1 MARKDLKL
9 VLYDKN
15 FKPIG
20 ISQDILNFLGY
31 EDIDDFKTYATDI
44 ADLFVQKSGYIYK
57 FENFSWI
64 KYILHS
70 GAPNKSA
77 LIKLKHGQEQEIQLS
92 IKELFLFDEDDDDL
106 YYEVTI
112 TNNLLKDEPRNSIS
126 PPTNPIL
133 SITEEDSKHKLESQT
148 LDQEGVKNDKFTT
161 KKKHSKKTT
170 LKPVIKRPEPID
182 TSSEDMF
189 IEDLSEESLPF
200 LKAHELPPIQKRD
213 TQEKKIDYQKSESF
227 LGLQEDGVREFIK
240 EFLNYNDSIGLE
252 MLNAVTQ
259 KDLHNVKKYTIT
271 LESIAKMLQ
280 LNKLSTNLETLKNAN
295 PNNIQKA
302 FEEYQDTLEEIRG
315 II

>member
-1 MARKDLKL
+1 M

-31 EDIDDFKTYATDI
+31 EDMDDFKTYATDI

-77 LIKLKHGQEQEIQLS
+77 LIKLKHGKEREIQLS
-92 IKELFLFDEDDDDL
+92 IKELFLFEEGNDDL
-106 YYEVTI
+106 YYEVNI
-112 TNNLLKDEPRNSIS
+112 INNFLQDELKDSI
-126 PPTNPIL
+126 PLPINPIL
-133 SITEEDSKHKLESQT
+133 SITEEDSKDKPKSKM
-148 LDQEGVKNDKFTT
+148 LDQEEQPKIVKNDKFTT
-161 KKKHSKKTT
+161 TKKHQTI
-170 LKPVIKRPEPID
+170 KPVIKRPKPIE

-189 IEDLSEESLPF
+189 IEDLSEENLPF
-200 LKAHELPPIQKRD
+200 LKAHELPPIEKRD
-213 TQEKKIDYQKSESF
+213 MQEKKIDYQKSESF
-227 LGLQEDGVREFIK
+227 LGLQEEGVKEFIE

-259 KDLHNVKKYTIT
+259 KELQSVKKYTIN

-280 LNKLSTNLETLKNAN
+280 LNKLSANLEALKNSN
-295 PNNIQKA
+295 SNNIQKA
-302 FEEYQDTLEEIRG
+302 FEEYQETLEELRG
-315 II
+315 IL